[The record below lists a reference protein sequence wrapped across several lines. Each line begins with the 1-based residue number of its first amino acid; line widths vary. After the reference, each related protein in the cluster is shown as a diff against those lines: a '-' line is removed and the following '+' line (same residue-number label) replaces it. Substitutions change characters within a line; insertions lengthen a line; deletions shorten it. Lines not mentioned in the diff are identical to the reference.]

1 MTDSASK
8 SGQSRKRPWL
18 ALVLTILLPGL
29 GHVYLRLW
37 LRSALWLALYLAG
50 TSYILPDGATPEEFS
65 VDAFVAAGE
74 AVPLEAGLLV
84 LGISVVCL
92 VDVYMMTSYIN
103 DRVRRVS
110 RDSPENCPHCGK
122 ELDDDL
128 SFCHW
133 CTTEL
138 DDPAEN

>member
-1 MTDSASK
+1 VTDSASK
-8 SGQSRKRPWL
+8 NGKSHKRLWL
-18 ALVLTILLPGL
+18 ALVLTVLLPGL
-29 GHVYLRLW
+29 GHAYLRLW
-37 LRSALWLALYLAG
+37 LRSVLWLALYVAA

-65 VDAFVAAGE
+65 VDAFVTASD

-84 LGISVVCL
+84 LGISAVCL
-92 VDVYMMTSYIN
+92 VDVYMMTNYIN
-103 DRVRRVS
+103 DRVRRAS
-110 RDSPENCPHCGK
+110 GGSPGTCPHCGK

-138 DDPAEN
+138 EEPAES